1 MYRAGEL
8 EPDLTSSPKV
18 GSEPP
23 GDQLILQAANV
34 DVEYGSVRALA
45 GVSIEIVQG
54 EWLAITGP
62 SGSGKSTLLQLFAA
76 LDQPTR
82 GVVKFRD
89 KDLSNAVN
97 LAEYRRT
104 QIGLVFQLH
113 NLLPHLDAVSNVE
126 VVMFGNHIGR
136 HARRSRALELLASVD
151 VIDQAARRPPELSG
165 GERQRVAI
173 ARALAN
179 APAVLLA
186 DEPTGS
192 LDPAS
197 IARVME
203 AFVRLHE
210 QEGTTIV
217 MVTHDDAVAQQADR
231 MIRIERGSIVGQARG
246 DLTKKPTAAGSSNA
260 LSRGVSGGLP

>member
-1 MYRAGEL
+1 MLRAGEAEL
-8 EPDLTSSPKV
+8 DQSSV
-18 GSEPP
+18 GSVPP
-23 GDQLILQAANV
+23 GDQLVLEVADV
-34 DVEYGSVRALA
+34 DVEYGCVRALA
-45 GVSIEIVQG
+45 GVSLKIVQG

-82 GVVKFRD
+82 GVVTFRGKSLNSD
-89 KDLSNAVN
+89 VN
-97 LAEYRRT
+97 LAKYRRN

-126 VVMFGNHIGR
+126 IAMFGNHLGR
-136 HARRSRALELLASVD
+136 RARRARALELLASVD
-151 VIDQAARRPPELSG
+151 VVDQAARKPPELSG

-179 APAVLLA
+179 SPAVLLA

-197 IARVME
+197 VDRVME
-203 AFVRLHE
+203 TFTRLHRE
-210 QEGTTIV
+210 EGSTIV
-217 MVTHDDAVAQQADR
+217 MVTHDSAVAQRADR
-231 MIRIERGSIVGQARG
+231 TILIESGSIVGQGNGAIQM
-246 DLTKKPTAAGSSNA
+246 
-260 LSRGVSGGLP
+260 SRSPL